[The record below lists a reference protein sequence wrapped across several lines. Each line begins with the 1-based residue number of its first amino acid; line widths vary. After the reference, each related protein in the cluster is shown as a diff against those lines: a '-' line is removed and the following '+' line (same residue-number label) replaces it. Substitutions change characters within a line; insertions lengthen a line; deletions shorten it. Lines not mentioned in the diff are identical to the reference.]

1 MPDDMVAPTLRKKER
16 MVSRKLI
23 DMLFDGHGQSMVAF
37 PLRVV
42 YMKQER
48 TAYDAP
54 IQILISVP
62 KRHFKHA
69 VDRNHVKRQVREAY
83 RLHKSVLYDALPADQ
98 QLSVAFVWLSDSHL
112 PTSKVEERV
121 TSLLKRIAERL

>member
-23 DMLFDGHGQSMVAF
+23 DTLFDGHGQSMVAF

-42 YMKQER
+42 FIKHER
-48 TAYDAP
+48 TASDAP
-54 IQILISVP
+54 IQMLVSVP

-83 RLHKSVLYDALPADQ
+83 RLHKSILYDALSAGQ

-121 TSLLKRIAERL
+121 ITLLQRIAERL

>member
-1 MPDDMVAPTLRKKER
+1 MIAPTLRKKER

-23 DMLFDGHGQSMVAF
+23 DTLFDGNGQSMAAF

-42 YMKQER
+42 YMKKKR

-62 KRHFKHA
+62 KKRFKHA

-83 RLHKSVLYDALPADQ
+83 RLHKDILYNALPADQ
-98 QLSVAFVWLSDSHL
+98 QLLLAFVWLSDSHL
-112 PTSKVEERV
+112 STAKVEERV
-121 TSLLKRIAERL
+121 ISLLHRIAERL

>member
-23 DMLFDGHGQSMVAF
+23 DTLFDGHGQSMVAF

-83 RLHKSVLYDALPADQ
+83 RLHKSVLYDTLPADQ

>member
-1 MPDDMVAPTLRKKER
+1 MIAPTLRKKER

-23 DMLFDGHGQSMVAF
+23 DTLFDGNGQSMAAF

-42 YMKQER
+42 YMKKER

-62 KRHFKHA
+62 KKRFKHA

-83 RLHKSVLYDALPADQ
+83 RLHKDILYNALPADQ
-98 QLSVAFVWLSDSHL
+98 QLLLAFVWLSDSHL
-112 PTSKVEERV
+112 STAKVEERV
-121 TSLLKRIAERL
+121 ISLLHRIAERL

>member
-1 MPDDMVAPTLRKKER
+1 MIAPTLRKKER

-23 DMLFDGHGQSMVAF
+23 DTLFDGNGQSMAAF

-42 YMKQER
+42 FMKKER

-62 KRHFKHA
+62 KKRFKHA

-83 RLHKSVLYDALPADQ
+83 RLHKDILYNALPADQ
-98 QLSVAFVWLSDSHL
+98 QLLLAFVWLSDSHL
-112 PTSKVEERV
+112 STAKVEERV
-121 TSLLKRIAERL
+121 ISLLHRIAERL

>member
-1 MPDDMVAPTLRKKER
+1 M
-16 MVSRKLI
+16 I
-23 DMLFDGHGQSMVAF
+23 DTLFDGHGQSMLAF

-42 YMKQER
+42 FIKQER
-48 TAYDAP
+48 TASDAP
-54 IQILISVP
+54 IQMLVSVP

-83 RLHKSVLYDALPADQ
+83 RLHKSILYDALPAGQ

-121 TSLLKRIAERL
+121 ITLLQRIAERL